1 MVTVTAEA
9 MAKAVR
15 TGSPADRTTKRPVS
29 RTVATAAATLA
40 AALLSACSTFAPQA
54 TAPQP
59 GPVAP
64 VPAEP
69 QQPVLTAK
77 MAAAQDA
84 LRVMV
89 NLQDRLSRVSA
100 PLLINNADLCK
111 SMARNLLG
119 FTAQNR
125 YSYPGEFSD
134 AAHAVLGYGER
145 LQVSSVLAGSGAAR
159 AGLRKGDG
167 LVSVQGKS
175 LPGGPDAESQAA
187 EVLGPLV
194 GKQAAL
200 DMTVARNGNNQTLKV
215 PVTRACAIRVHLGN
229 ADNIN
234 SYADGQRV
242 LITRGMM
249 NFAQSDE
256 AIAYVLAKDIA
267 HNVLGH
273 AGAMRNSATVG
284 SMIDNL
290 VRTKPDL
297 SLLIGSGGIKPVP
310 QDMDTAADSLAL
322 YMLARA
328 GYNIDRVKP
337 FWQRLSSQYPASVL
351 NGYTALHPATSARF
365 AAIDKGVAEI
375 KAKLVAKKPLV
386 P

>member
-1 MVTVTAEA
+1 
-9 MAKAVR
+9 MAGSTRGMATRLNQLAGMAAV
-15 TGSPADRTTKRPVS
+15 
-29 RTVATAAATLA
+29 L
-40 AALLSACSTFAPQA
+40 LLSACSTMAPQSS
-54 TAPQP
+54 TPT
-59 GPVAP
+59 P
-64 VPAEP
+64 VPRPAAEEQAP
-69 QQPVLTAK
+69 ALSARA
-77 MAAAQDA
+77 AAAQEA
-84 LRVMV
+84 LKTMV
-89 NLQDRLSRVSA
+89 SLQDRLSRVSA

-125 YSYPGEFSD
+125 YSYPGDFSE

-167 LVSVQGKS
+167 LVSVEGKQ

-200 DMTVARNGNNQTLKV
+200 NMTVARNGANQTLNV
-215 PVTRACAIRVHLGN
+215 PVTRACAIRVNLGN
-229 ADNIN
+229 SDNIN

-242 LITRGMM
+242 LITRGMI

-273 AGAMRNSATVG
+273 PAAMRNSAAVG

-290 VRTKPDL
+290 VRTRPDL
-297 SLLIGSGGIKPVP
+297 SLLIGSAGIKPVP
-310 QDMDTAADSLAL
+310 QEMDAAADNLAL
-322 YMLARA
+322 YMLARG
-328 GYNIDRVKP
+328 GYNIDRAKP
-337 FWQRLSSQYPASVL
+337 FWQRLASQYPATVL
-351 NGYTALHPATSARF
+351 NGYTAVHPATAYRL
-365 AAIDKGVAEI
+365 AAIDRSVSEI
-375 KAKLVAKKPLV
+375 KAKQSAKKPLV

>member
-1 MVTVTAEA
+1 
-9 MAKAVR
+9 MAGRANKAVAGAIR
-15 TGSPADRTTKRPVS
+15 VKALRA
-29 RTVATAAATLA
+29 TVAGTSRLAALAA
-40 AALLSACSTFAPQA
+40 AALLSACSTFAPQSS
-54 TAPQP
+54 APQATSATP
-59 GPVAP
+59 L
-64 VPAEP
+64 PAE
-69 QQPVLTAK
+69 QVTPVLSPR
-77 MAAAQDA
+77 MAAAQET
-84 LRVMV
+84 LKTMV
-89 NLQDRLSRVSA
+89 ALQDRLTRVSA

-111 SMARNLLG
+111 GQARNLLG

-125 YSYPGEFSD
+125 YSYPGEYSE
-134 AAHAVLGYGER
+134 ASHAVLGYGER

-167 LVSVQGKS
+167 LVAVEGKQ
-175 LPGGPDAESQAA
+175 LQGGPDAESQAA

-194 GKQAAL
+194 GKQATL
-200 DMTVARNGNNQTLKV
+200 NMTIARNGGNQTLNV

-229 ADNIN
+229 SDNIN

-242 LITRGMM
+242 LITRGMV

-273 AGAMRNSATVG
+273 AGSMRNAATVG

-297 SLLIGSGGIKPVP
+297 SLLIGGAGIKAVP
-310 QDMDTAADSLAL
+310 QEMDAAADNLAL

-337 FWQRLSSQYPASVL
+337 FWQRLSTQYPATVL
-351 NGYTALHPATSARF
+351 NGYTAVHPGVAYRL
-365 AAIDKGVAEI
+365 AAIDKSVADI
-375 KAKLVAKKPLV
+375 KGKIAGKKPLV